1 MQKIIR
7 EAVIERRQPQFRW
20 SAVLAGVA
28 LALGLWI
35 LLGALGMGLGF
46 AAVDVD
52 DAGSLRG
59 AGIGTGI
66 WSLVAPALAIFGGA
80 LVTGKFAGTR
90 NRLVAALHGGV
101 VWGISTAFGLWAVV
115 AVVTSMASGAVRLGS
130 AAAGATSAVV
140 SSSVAAGA
148 EVDADDVMTAL
159 GIDTNDLLAPIN
171 QRLQRDGKPPVTS
184 RQLHNT
190 IRGIAQKG
198 LHQGRLDRK
207 ILVEELA
214 QNTALSRT
222 DAEDLATQFGDK
234 YESVAAKI
242 QGQAEQIGQQAKGAA
257 LEAVDK
263 TGKVLLF
270 GGLMMLLSFA
280 AALAG
285 AAIGSIYY
293 WRGHDEG
300 RPLATSVTPGAVPP
314 ATRTTES

>member
-20 SAVLAGVA
+20 SAVFAGVS
-28 LALGLWI
+28 LAVGVWI
-35 LLGALGMGLGF
+35 LLAALGTGLGL
-46 AAVDVD
+46 ATVDVD

-59 AGIGTGI
+59 AGVGTGI
-66 WSLVAPALAIFGGA
+66 WSLVAPALAIFAGA
-80 LVTGKFAGTR
+80 LVTGKFSGARTR
-90 NRLVAALHGGV
+90 FAAALHGGV
-101 VWGISTAFGLWAVV
+101 VWGITTVAGLWAVL
-115 AVVTSMASGAVRLGS
+115 AVVSSMASGAVRIGS

-140 SSSVAAGA
+140 SSSVTAGA
-148 EVDADDVMTAL
+148 QVDADDVMSAL

-171 QRLQRDGKPPVTS
+171 QRLERDGKPPATS
-184 RQLHNT
+184 RELQAT

-207 ILVEELA
+207 VLVDELA

-234 YESVAAKI
+234 YESVAAKV
-242 QGQAEQIGQQAKGAA
+242 QGQAQRLGEQAKGAA

-270 GGLMMLLSFA
+270 GGLMMLLSLA

-293 WRGHDEG
+293 WNGYDDG
-300 RPLATSVTPGAVPP
+300 RPLVAPVTPAPTQ
-314 ATRTTES
+314 TRTTEP